1 LRQLYVFLSCMSTL
15 VNVMLN
21 HRVESAFVIHI
32 LIDVF
37 LIKVNTNQSVYFSL
51 IFGEQAH
58 RKGGCDHDIW
68 SLHGFSSLYL
78 LCLVI
83 VIDASWC
90 IERLLLCLD
99 LIFVQTLFLRVT
111 WLNGIFVYQFLLEW
125 FKLLPCVECIV
136 VFEFILLFPNI
147 VWSFDEMIRLHEL
160 VLVSFRKSF
169 MEYIVKTRPIVLLF
183 VSDLNFLGQKVYVF
197 ERIL

>member
-1 LRQLYVFLSCMSTL
+1 MRQLNVFLSCMPTL
-15 VNVMLN
+15 VNMVLD
-21 HRVESAFVIHI
+21 HRVKSAFVIHI

-37 LIKVNTNQSVYFSL
+37 LIKVNTNHSVYFSL
-51 IFGEQAH
+51 VFGEQAH

-68 SLHGFSSLYL
+68 SLHRFSSIYL
-78 LCLVI
+78 LCLVV
-83 VIDASWC
+83 VIDASRC
-90 IERLLLCLD
+90 IERLLLGLD
-99 LIFVQTLFLRVT
+99 LIFVQTLFIRVT
-111 WLNGIFVYQFLLEW
+111 WLDGIFVYQFLLEW
-125 FKLLPCVECIV
+125 FKLLLRVECIV

-147 VWSFDEMIRLHEL
+147 VCPFNEMILLHQL

-197 ERIL
+197 KRIL